1 MRNKTYKTAR
11 GKTVD
16 MNALLA
22 KNEKTPAV
30 GNMKANARGDIID
43 HNGKVLVPV
52 TDRISQQYA
61 QTVGNKSAQVQIKPT
76 PPKPELTKEELELE
90 AELNDD
96 FEVEEIKKKN
106 G

>member
-11 GKTVD
+11 GKVVD

-22 KNEKTPAV
+22 KNEKIPAV

-61 QTVGNKSAQVQIKPT
+61 QTVGNKNAQVKPAA
-76 PPKPELTKEELELE
+76 PKPELTKEELELE
-90 AELNDD
+90 AEFNDD
-96 FEVEEIKKKN
+96 LEVEEIKKKN

>member
-11 GKTVD
+11 GKVVD

-43 HNGKVLVPV
+43 HNGQVLVPV
-52 TDRISQQYA
+52 NDRISEQYA
-61 QTVGNKSAQVQIKPT
+61 QTVGNKSAQVKPKA
-76 PPKPELTKEELELE
+76 PKPELTKEEMELE
-90 AELNDD
+90 AEFNDD
-96 FEVEEIKKKN
+96 LEVEEIKKKN
-106 G
+106 V